1 MLLEAECRDQINA
14 VSEGE
19 GKWYR
24 IEAVRDTGATQS
36 VIAPNEVPSV
46 PIQDSLGSKAGQ
58 VFTSASGGRMPNQGQ
73 KMFAVESNEGDQFS
87 MTYQV
92 ADVQKGL
99 TSVGSICDSGDG
111 ENFVVFTR
119 TGGYIASPQLG
130 TTTKFSRT
138 GKGAPYLMTQ
148 WVNRQQPGF
157 GRQG

>member
-1 MLLEAECRDQINA
+1 
-14 VSEGE
+14 
-19 GKWYR
+19 
-24 IEAVRDTGATQS
+24 
-36 VIAPNEVPSV
+36 
-46 PIQDSLGSKAGQ
+46 
-58 VFTSASGGRMPNQGQ
+58 MPNQGQ
-73 KMFAVESNEGDQFS
+73 KKFAVESNEGDQFS

-99 TSVGSICDSGDG
+99 TSVGSVCDSGDG

-130 TTTKFSRT
+130 TTTNITRT